1 VGFGR
6 DTEVLSEVCG
16 GVPSATLSIMR
27 LSVVVPMYNERST
40 IRQCLQRVLDVP
52 FDKEIVVVDD
62 ASTDDSAGIV
72 AALASE
78 HVGSIQL
85 ITHRKNHGKG
95 AALRTGITHAT
106 GDVIVIQDADL
117 EYDPS
122 DYPTL
127 VGPIVRGNADV
138 VYGSRFLA
146 GEHRVLYF
154 WHSVGNRLLTLLSN
168 ALTNLNLTD
177 METCYKVFKRGAL
190 QNFVI
195 ESDRFGFEPEITAKV
210 AKSPC
215 VVYEVPISYHGRTYA
230 QGKKITWR
238 DGCAAI
244 VHIVQYNVLRRPEQC
259 WKRPWAEI
267 PGLVTTAGSARG
279 ERDLLHRHEVDQVV
293 E

>member
-1 VGFGR
+1 
-6 DTEVLSEVCG
+6 
-16 GVPSATLSIMR
+16 MR

-40 IRQCLQRVLDVP
+40 IRQCLLRVLNVP
-52 FDKEIVVVDD
+52 FDKQIVVVDD
-62 ASTDDSAGIV
+62 ASTDDSVRIV
-72 AALASE
+72 ETLASE

-85 ITHRKNHGKG
+85 ITHGKNQGKG
-95 AALRTGITHAT
+95 AALRTGILHAT

-122 DYPTL
+122 DYPAL
-127 VGPIVRGNADV
+127 VGPIARGNADV

-259 WKRPWAEI
+259 WKRPRAEV
-267 PGLVTTAGSARG
+267 PGLVAVPVVGTADREPEPLRG
-279 ERDLLHRHEVDQVV
+279 TEVEEVL